1 MTQNIDLKNLDKST
15 WRTFRFDQLAQKVS
29 ETVDPKT
36 TDLEIYVGLEHL
48 DRESIHLKRKGVP
61 SDVSGG
67 KLKCYPGD
75 VIFGKRRAYQR
86 KAAIVDFE
94 GICSAHAFVLRA
106 NPEVIDPDLFTFFLH
121 SDLFMHCAVDISV
134 GGLSP
139 TINWGQLKEQEFL
152 LPPKDQQA
160 QLAKLLWAMD
170 EVIEN
175 EKGAESILIK
185 LYKKSIEQSLLGGI
199 KKDISQFEK
208 KPGFLPNKLPELPVD
223 WKYSKVS
230 EHIWFQEG
238 PGVRSTQFREDGVK
252 LLNGTNINDNVLNLA
267 STNRH
272 VSENEAFG
280 TYSHF
285 LCDEGDL
292 IIACSGITVES
303 FDEKIA
309 YVNIN
314 HLPLCMNTSTMRF
327 KVLNGDIEL
336 DFFKYFLMSQLFKFQ
351 IKRLITGSAQLNFGP
366 FHMGKIYLPLPSID
380 EQRNIIKRLNK
391 IQDSLSNLE
400 SKISVT
406 KSLQKS
412 LINQVF

>member
-1 MTQNIDLKNLDKST
+1 MEMMTQNIDLKNLDKST
-15 WRTFRFDQLAQKVS
+15 WITYRFDQLAQKVS

-106 NPEVIDPDLFTFFLH
+106 IPEVMNPMLFPFFLH

-175 EKGAESILIK
+175 EKEVLEKLKLSYQVEIEKSVPRNTQEYWILGDVIK
-185 LYKKSIEQSLLGGI
+185 TRKGVTYKSSDYSDKENGLPLLNLKSIERGGGFNTEGI
-199 KKDISQFEK
+199 KYYK
-208 KPGFLPNKLPELPVD
+208 
-223 WKYSKVS
+223 
-230 EHIWFQEG
+230 
-238 PGVRSTQFREDGVK
+238 GVCKE
-252 LLNGTNINDNVLNLA
+252 
-267 STNRH
+267 
-272 VSENEAFG
+272 
-280 TYSHF
+280 SHF
-285 LCDEGDL
+285 AKNDDL
-292 IIACSGITVES
+292 IIACTDITREGKVVGFPLHPSVYQNKRMLFTMDLVAIEIS
-303 FDEKIA
+303 DSNLLRDYLYYVLKAGWVHWILFAYSPGTTVLHLDLTGMKKIKFPK
-309 YVNIN
+309 Y
-314 HLPLCMNTSTMRF
+314 S
-327 KVLNGDIEL
+327 IE
-336 DFFKYFLMSQLFKFQ
+336 
-351 IKRLITGSAQLNFGP
+351 
-366 FHMGKIYLPLPSID
+366 
-380 EQRNIIKRLNK
+380 EQRTIVIKLRSFEESITNVETK
-391 IQDSLSNLE
+391 IGSS
-400 SKISVT
+400 SA
-406 KSLQKS
+406 LQKS